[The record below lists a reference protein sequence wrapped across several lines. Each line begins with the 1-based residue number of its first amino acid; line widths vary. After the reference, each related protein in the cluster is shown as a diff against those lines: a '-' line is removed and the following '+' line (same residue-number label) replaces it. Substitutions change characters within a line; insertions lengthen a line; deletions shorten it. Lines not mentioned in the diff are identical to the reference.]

1 MSLAPKDLSS
11 LLSIVSE
18 ESCGSSFESLSA
30 LLHQLF
36 GKADHFRAGSVL
48 VMLLQQP
55 DLLPSSPQRLTAL
68 YLLWEMYRTE
78 PLAANP
84 FAAVFAHLLNPAGGG
99 EERLLSG
106 FLPPITQPEKFFL
119 SQLMLAPPRDLFKK
133 TPRQVSCM
141 DVTNMPQSID
151 ISGLQL
157 ALAERQSELPTQS
170 KASFPSIL
178 NDPDPDSSNSGFDS
192 SVANQIIESLVT
204 GPRPPLESKL
214 EISSSLSENIKLTSH
229 TPRVTLTSNQTSV
242 CLSVLRSLPP
252 RVHQAAAASV
262 HVCEDELAWLN
273 PTEPDHSIQWDRSMC
288 VKNSTGVEIK
298 RIMSKAFKSP
308 LSAQQ
313 QSQLLAEL
321 EKDPKLVYHIGLSP
335 AKLPDLVENNPL
347 VAIEMLLKLMQS
359 SQITE
364 YFSVLVNMDM
374 SLHSMEVVNR
384 LTTAVDLP
392 PEFIH
397 LYISNCISTCEQ
409 IKDKYMQNRLVR
421 LVCVFLQSLIRN
433 KIINVQDLFIEVQA
447 FCIEFSRI
455 REAAGLFRLLKTLD
469 TGENPA
475 ETKPAK

>member
-1 MSLAPKDLSS
+1 MTLAPKELSN
-11 LLSIVSE
+11 LLGIISE
-18 ESCGSSFESLSA
+18 EACTNTFESLSTA
-30 LLHQLF
+30 FHHYF
-36 GKADHFRAGSVL
+36 AKSDHFRVGSVL

-84 FAAVFAHLLNPAGGG
+84 FAAVFAHLLNPTSVG
-99 EERLLSG
+99 EEQEKPLSG

-119 SQLMLAPPRDLFKK
+119 SQLMLAPPRELFKK

-141 DVTNMPQSID
+141 DVGNMPQSID

-192 SVANQIIESLVT
+192 SVANQITESLVT
-204 GPRPPLESKL
+204 GPRPPLESHFRP
-214 EISSSLSENIKLTSH
+214 EFI
-229 TPRVTLTSNQTSV
+229 R
-242 CLSVLRSLPP
+242 PP
-252 RVHQAAAASV
+252 PPL

-313 QSQLLAEL
+313 QSQLLGEL
-321 EKDPKLVYHIGLSP
+321 EKDLKLVYHIGLSP

-469 TGENPA
+469 TGDNPPEA
-475 ETKPAK
+475 KPTK

>member
-1 MSLAPKDLSS
+1 MPGGGGSPAPCSLLAASEPRGGEEAAAAGPGSGGPGSSSCSGVGGSGPGGAGNSNSGAPGGRMSLSPKELSS
-11 LLSIVSE
+11 LLGIISE
-18 ESCGSSFESLSA
+18 EAGGGSTFEGLSSA
-30 LLHQLF
+30 FHHYF
-36 GKADHFRAGSVL
+36 SKADHFRLGSVL

-55 DLLPSSPQRLTAL
+55 DLLPSAAQRLTAL

-84 FAAVFAHLLNPAGGG
+84 FAASFAHLLNPASPGRGGQ
-99 EERLLSG
+99 E
-106 FLPPITQPEKFFL
+106 
-119 SQLMLAPPRDLFKK
+119 
-133 TPRQVSCM
+133 
-141 DVTNMPQSID
+141 
-151 ISGLQL
+151 
-157 ALAERQSELPTQS
+157 
-170 KASFPSIL
+170 
-178 NDPDPDSSNSGFDS
+178 PD
-192 SVANQIIESLVT
+192 
-204 GPRPPLESKL
+204 RPPLSGHFRPEF
-214 EISSSLSENIKLTSH
+214 I
-229 TPRVTLTSNQTSV
+229 R
-242 CLSVLRSLPP
+242 PP
-252 RVHQAAAASV
+252 PPLHI
-262 HVCEDELAWLN
+262 CEDELAWLN
-273 PTEPDHSIQWDRSMC
+273 PTEPDHAIQWDKSMC

-298 RIMSKAFKSP
+298 RIMAKAFKSP
-308 LSAQQ
+308 LSSPQQ
-313 QSQLLAEL
+313 TQLLGEL

-475 ETKPAK
+475 ETKTSK